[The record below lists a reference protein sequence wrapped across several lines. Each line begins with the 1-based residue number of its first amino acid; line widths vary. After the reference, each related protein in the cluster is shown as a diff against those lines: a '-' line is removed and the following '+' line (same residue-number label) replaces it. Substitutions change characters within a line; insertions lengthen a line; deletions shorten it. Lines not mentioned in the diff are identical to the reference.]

1 MVKRRRDD
9 DASNRLL
16 WCTKA
21 TAILSRIDK
30 DEYHVTQVIRIT
42 PQGRQIVLIANRVRV
57 ASQEPE
63 VLDRHRPIGQ
73 KLVQG
78 SRSFHDGP
86 QDLAVSHAAR
96 GDRAIR

>member
-1 MVKRRRDD
+1 MVKRRRED

-16 WCTKA
+16 WRTKA
-21 TAILSRIDK
+21 ASVLSGVDK
-30 DEYHVTQVIRIT
+30 DEYHVTQVIRIA
-42 PQGRQIVLIANRVRV
+42 PQRRQIVLIANRVRV

-63 VLDRHRPIGQ
+63 VLDRHRSIDQ